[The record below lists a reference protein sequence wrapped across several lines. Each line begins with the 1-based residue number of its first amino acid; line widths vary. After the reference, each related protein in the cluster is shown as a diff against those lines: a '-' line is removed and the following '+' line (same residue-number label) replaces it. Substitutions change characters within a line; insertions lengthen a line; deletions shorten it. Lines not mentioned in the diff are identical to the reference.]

1 MAGLLYLRLDQCDL
15 TGCTLTLDSRKGNT
29 RAGKTL
35 KIDIGDPEHNLPMPE
50 FLFEGSAVDDT
61 EKEEFAKTNEELEQ
75 RIKDLEEERKSLL
88 VQPEQTDN
96 HMISTLQSENAT
108 LKERVK
114 EYDSYVSIVGT
125 VFEEKLNELNK
136 GRLEEVQK
144 TFAVDGGKSKQDK
157 VKLLSDSF
165 KEQDHDTQLQMFSE
179 VEKD

>member
-15 TGCTLTLDSRKGNT
+15 TGCTLTLDSRKGNSRT
-29 RAGKTL
+29 GKTL
-35 KIDIGDPEHNLPMPE
+35 KIDINYPEHNLPMPE
-50 FLFEGSAVDDT
+50 YLFEGSQIDDT
-61 EKEEFAKTNEELEQ
+61 DKEQLAHTNEELEQ
-75 RIKDLEEERKSLL
+75 RIKDLENERQELL

-114 EYDSYVSIVGT
+114 EYDSYVSIVGN

-136 GRLEEVQK
+136 VRLEEIQK

-157 VKLLSDSF
+157 VKLLTDSF
-165 KEQDHDTQLQMFSE
+165 KEQDHDTQLQMFKE
-179 VEKD
+179 VETS